1 MLSFNQQLE
10 HRLLDQIDQMKL
22 LTKTFILA
30 ASAVCLLGNHANATV
45 INFDGP
51 LNYNTIFGDGD
62 TGNGLIVGS
71 DNGYNF
77 TSSRDHFHF
86 IDWDSW
92 NPSPNFGGVLLQ
104 DGNYAITMVQGN
116 GGAFSL
122 LGMSFN
128 STDPQGGITESLL
141 VTGFFTGGGSIST
154 TLSVDS
160 MLYWQTTTFSG
171 FTGLSS
177 VTFDGI
183 GGAGEFLLDD
193 ITTGPGAS
201 SVPDGGSSIAL
212 LGLALTGLAALR
224 RKLIG

>member
-1 MLSFNQQLE
+1 
-10 HRLLDQIDQMKL
+10 
-22 LTKTFILA
+22 
-30 ASAVCLLGNHANATV
+30 
-45 INFDGP
+45 
-51 LNYNTIFGDGD
+51 
-62 TGNGLIVGS
+62 
-71 DNGYNF
+71 
-77 TSSRDHFHF
+77 
-86 IDWDSW
+86 
-92 NPSPNFGGVLLQ
+92 
-104 DGNYAITMVQGN
+104 MVQGN

-122 LGMSFN
+122 LGMSFS
-128 STDPQGGITESLL
+128 STDVFGDPADSLL

-160 MLYWQTTTFSG
+160 TLAWKTTTFSG

-183 GGAGEFLLDD
+183 GGAGEFTLDD

-201 SVPDGGSSIAL
+201 SVPDGGSGIAL